1 MAPEKIAQ
9 KNKYSSEK
17 ADIFSLGVSLIILL
31 FLEYPFG
38 QDRETGWG
46 DEREGGREGIGGK
59 GRRDRRARIHTERKR
74 AG

>member
-38 QDRETGWG
+38 QDRETGQPKTCF
-46 DEREGGREGIGGK
+46 ESKEYREYAKFLKSQEQALK
-59 GRRDRRARIHTERKR
+59 AKR
-74 AG
+74 